1 MVGHVHP
8 PDHPGEPIDQAV
20 FLFFRAPH
28 SYTGEDTVELT
39 THGSPLVM
47 KALLEACLAADAR
60 LADPGEFTRRA
71 FLNGRM
77 DLSQAEAVA
86 SLIHARTDEARRVMY
101 NQVAGSMGNAVVRLR
116 ETLLHAKVVLESAID
131 FPEDVEEADLAVL
144 SGLLTSGARMTGALL
159 ATAGRG
165 IAMRNGISVVIAGT
179 PNVGK
184 SSLFNSLLQEDRAIV
199 HAAAGTTRDFI
210 EGYMNIEG
218 VPVVIVDTAGVRMG
232 ADGVEVEGVLRAR
245 KMMERADLLL
255 VVLDSSRELGR
266 GDASLLRE
274 AEGATRI
281 IVANKVDLPSIAE
294 GLPEGTIRV
303 SALTREGLDDL
314 KQGIFN
320 TCFGGK
326 TTPLM
331 DGAVVTSV
339 RQTAALRG
347 VQEGCR
353 SALESLTDN
362 AGLECVAVGVDEA
375 LMHLGN
381 LTGAVTTEDVL
392 DEIFSRFC
400 VGK

>member
-1 MVGHVHP
+1 MRPAQNPETIAAISTPPGPGGVGMVRISGPQSTETARRIFSPTATWLHFPPTPGKIMVGHVHP

-232 ADGVEVEGVLRAR
+232 ADGVEVEGV
-245 KMMERADLLL
+245 
-255 VVLDSSRELGR
+255 
-266 GDASLLRE
+266 
-274 AEGATRI
+274 
-281 IVANKVDLPSIAE
+281 
-294 GLPEGTIRV
+294 
-303 SALTREGLDDL
+303 
-314 KQGIFN
+314 
-320 TCFGGK
+320 
-326 TTPLM
+326 
-331 DGAVVTSV
+331 
-339 RQTAALRG
+339 
-347 VQEGCR
+347 
-353 SALESLTDN
+353 
-362 AGLECVAVGVDEA
+362 
-375 LMHLGN
+375 
-381 LTGAVTTEDVL
+381 
-392 DEIFSRFC
+392 
-400 VGK
+400 